1 MTSGQWRLP
10 GGFVG
15 LSSCAKLPVSRRR
28 TLMHEAQDA
37 VLAVIMRSCPGWNAC
52 GGRLDVHV

>member
-37 VLAVIMRSCPGWNAC
+37 VWDVRSCPGWNAC
-52 GGRLDVHV
+52 GRRLDVHV